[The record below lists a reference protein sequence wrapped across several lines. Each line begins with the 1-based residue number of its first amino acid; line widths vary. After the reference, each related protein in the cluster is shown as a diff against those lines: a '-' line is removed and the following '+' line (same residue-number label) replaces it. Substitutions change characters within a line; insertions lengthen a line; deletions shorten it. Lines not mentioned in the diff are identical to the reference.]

1 MEEKKKTPFPGTF
14 SKNSKNL
21 QYSYRFCFELSL
33 LVTWYKKITNFTCIS
48 ILATTHKL
56 AKWKIKVYM
65 RISMWKE
72 MDILAIVWKREQKVQ
87 NNDSNKNNW

>member
-1 MEEKKKTPFPGTF
+1 MEEKKKAPFPGTF

-21 QYSYRFCFELSL
+21 QYFYRFCFELSL
-33 LVTWYKKITNFTCIS
+33 LVTRYKISRIFICIS

-65 RISMWKE
+65 RISM
-72 MDILAIVWKREQKVQ
+72 
-87 NNDSNKNNW
+87 